1 MVSSDMTPK
10 PFHIVLTTVRVPD
23 VLDDYLGNIRRFNHL
38 DEVKIWV
45 IGDRKTP
52 AAAADRARSLTRQ
65 GLETVFMDLRDQETW
80 GERSF
85 DFCRR
90 LPVDNETRRNIGY
103 LRALEEGC
111 RVLIAIDDDNFPED
125 VDFIAGHGDT
135 GGGLSGG
142 ALTSSTGFYNVCEH
156 LKLNDGRRVYP
167 RGFPFL
173 LRNGAAPVAVSSVLP
188 AGARSGVTM
197 GLWTGSPD
205 LDAVTWLNGPVTSL
219 AYTGEKRYVLA
230 HGTWMPVSGQN
241 VSVAR
246 ELIPAYCCV
255 PMGWPVPGGSIQ
267 RYGDIWG
274 GYFLQAVLNR
284 TSYHMTF
291 GQPVVNHRR
300 NPHCYLDDLRHEYWG
315 MMLTDWLVD
324 ILKSGFRPAA
334 SGIPERTRELADF
347 LAERVAARLPE
358 WCPQEMRAFLKQT
371 AENLSAWVSVCV
383 RLM

>member
-1 MVSSDMTPK
+1 MTHR
-10 PFHIVLTTVRVPD
+10 PFHIVLTTIRVPD
-23 VLDDYLGNIRRFNHL
+23 VLDDYLDNIRRFDHL
-38 DEVKIWV
+38 DEVKVWI

-52 AAAADRARSLTRQ
+52 AAAADRARVLTRQ
-65 GLETVFMDLRDQETW
+65 GLETVFMDLEAQDSW
-80 GERSF
+80 GERCA

-103 LRALEEGC
+103 LRSLEEGC
-111 RVLIAIDDDNFPED
+111 RVLIAIDDDNFPKD
-125 VDFIAGHGDT
+125 SDFISGHGDT
-135 GGGLSGG
+135 GGPLSGG
-142 ALTSSTGFYNVCEH
+142 ALASADGFYNVCEH
-156 LKLNDGRRVYP
+156 LQLNGGRRIYP

-173 LRNGAAPVAVSSVLP
+173 LRNGAPPAAVASTLP
-188 AGARSGVTM
+188 EGARAGVTM

-219 AYTGEKRYVLA
+219 AYTGEKRYALA

-255 PMGWPVPGGSIQ
+255 PMGWPVPGGNIQ

-274 GYFLQAVLNR
+274 GYFLQAVLDR
-284 TSYHMTF
+284 TPYHVTF
-291 GQPVVNHRR
+291 GQPVVDHRR
-300 NPHCYLDDLRHEYWG
+300 NPHCHLDDLRHEYWG

-324 ILKSGFRPAA
+324 TLRSGFHPAA
-334 SGIPERTRELADF
+334 PDIPGRTGELAAF
-347 LAERVAARLPE
+347 LAECAAARMPE
-358 WCPQEMRAFLKQT
+358 WCPREMKTFLGQT
-371 AENLSAWVSVCV
+371 VNNLSAWVSACV